1 MNAIYPYE
9 MVAGVKVKEDAG
21 DRSRRPKA
29 SGGMNGTVV
38 S

>member
-9 MVAGVKVKEDAG
+9 MVVGVKVKEDPG
-21 DRSRRPKA
+21 VKPNA
-29 SGGMNGTVV
+29 SGGMNGTVA